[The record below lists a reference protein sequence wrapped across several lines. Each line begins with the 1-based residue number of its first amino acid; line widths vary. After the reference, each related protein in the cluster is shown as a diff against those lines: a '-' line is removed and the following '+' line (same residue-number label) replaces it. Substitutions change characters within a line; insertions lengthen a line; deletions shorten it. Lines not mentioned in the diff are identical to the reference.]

1 MVYLIIL
8 IAFALVIFL
17 LLKKKTSGYSEGNA
31 AYTAKEDPEAQG
43 KYINIKFP
51 KITAIST
58 KELIDL
64 SWKFLYDI
72 TETVLNKFSVRDQQ
86 ETLDQGR
93 VMVQNGMKYQ
103 HIVDRNPKVVETY
116 TKKVS
121 DKKQDS
127 TEIQR

>member
-1 MVYLIIL
+1 MAYLIIL
-8 IAFALVIFL
+8 ITFALVVFL
-17 LLKKKTSGYSEGNA
+17 LLKKNYSGSSEGNA
-31 AYTAKEDPEAQG
+31 SYTAKGDPEAQN

-72 TETVLNKFSVRDQQ
+72 TEIVLNKFSVRDQQ
-86 ETLDQGR
+86 ETLEQGR
-93 VMVQNGMKYQ
+93 VMVQNGVKYQ
-103 HIVDRNPKVVETY
+103 HIVDSNPKVVETY
-116 TKKVS
+116 AKKVS

-127 TEIQR
+127 TNIQR